1 MTLRHIALASL
12 LLAAPVQASEVFVPY
27 GQGRYQR
34 VEIPNARGDRLR
46 VDAVPGTD
54 RSVLYDRS
62 GRRVGELR
70 VQPWDRSV
78 VVYDNQGRRLS
89 R

>member
-1 MTLRHIALASL
+1 LRHRIILAGL
-12 LLAAPVQASEVFVPY
+12 LLAAPVQATEVFVPR
-27 GQGRYQR
+27 GDGRYQR

-46 VDAVPGTD
+46 VDAIPGTD
-54 RSVLYDRS
+54 RSVLYDRE

-70 VQPWDRSV
+70 TQSWDRSV
-78 VVYDNQGRRLS
+78 VVYDNQGRRIS